1 MDSCAGTIKVPSRT
15 SSIKKVSSGILEQL
29 LPYKVSEERLF
40 DITLCIE
47 EAVRNAII
55 HGNRSD
61 LKLQVKVDYSI
72 DGDNIAVEVEDEGAG
87 FQPAR
92 VPDPTEE
99 CNITKESGR
108 GLHLIVRLMDRV
120 EFNKRGNR
128 IRMEKSLR

>member
-29 LPYKVSEERLF
+29 SPYKVSEERLF
-40 DITLCIE
+40 DITLCVE

-72 DGDNIAVEVEDEGAG
+72 DGDNIVVEVEDEGAG

-99 CNITKESGR
+99 CNMTKESGR
-108 GLHLIVRLMDRV
+108 GLHLIVRLMDWV

>member
-15 SSIKKVSSGILEQL
+15 SSIKKVSYGILEQL
-29 LPYKVSEERLF
+29 SPYKVSEERLF

-55 HGNRSD
+55 HGNHSD

-72 DGDNIAVEVEDEGAG
+72 DGDNIVVEVEDEGAG

-99 CNITKESGR
+99 CNMTKESGR